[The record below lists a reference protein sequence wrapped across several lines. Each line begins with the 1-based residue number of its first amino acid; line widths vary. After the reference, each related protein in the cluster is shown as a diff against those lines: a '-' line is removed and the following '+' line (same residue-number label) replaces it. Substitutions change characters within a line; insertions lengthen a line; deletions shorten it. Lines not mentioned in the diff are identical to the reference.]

1 MNGRTK
7 DDREQS
13 ILQVVLPSLEE
24 KWKKSCRS
32 RVKIYSD
39 LAQIGCSKTS
49 SNIVRHSLRQ
59 LLRLMQFDNLES
71 GEHNLLGLERIIRLS
86 ISSTDAVFKVEGHQE
101 RLLRLSVYSQTLAL
115 LIIMRTQKWLSSDDI
130 KGDLLQLPGHLG
142 KSYNKAKDL
151 FHYSME
157 FIKQAIKFLAQKW
170 KKFKKSRVMAFLKE
184 CTEKSDPRYE
194 GNRELTFIQTL
205 KNPERKKKGW
215 FALHC
220 VILYLHV
227 KVGQRLKRFFH
238 GW

>member
-32 RVKIYSD
+32 RMKIYSD

-86 ISSTDAVFKVEGHQE
+86 ISSTDAVFKVEGHQ
-101 RLLRLSVYSQTLAL
+101 
-115 LIIMRTQKWLSSDDI
+115 
-130 KGDLLQLPGHLG
+130 
-142 KSYNKAKDL
+142 
-151 FHYSME
+151 
-157 FIKQAIKFLAQKW
+157 
-170 KKFKKSRVMAFLKE
+170 
-184 CTEKSDPRYE
+184 
-194 GNRELTFIQTL
+194 
-205 KNPERKKKGW
+205 
-215 FALHC
+215 
-220 VILYLHV
+220 
-227 KVGQRLKRFFH
+227 
-238 GW
+238 